1 MLNDFLQQF
10 EHVDDLLHKLAK
22 ELFSWLTLTSKQS
35 DKYCDKIKIT
45 NFTFFEKAV
54 APMNIAILENFVS
67 FAAQQKSEAVARY
80 VNWMVSYEFPA
91 LSALAVRMDGV
102 GNRVNEEELSL
113 YIRRKDVLNVVKEVE
128 NVKVLEANIVTL
140 RKRLEKHFLCESY
153 MVRCPT
159 DTID

>member
-1 MLNDFLQQF
+1 MQQF

-35 DKYCDKIKIT
+35 EKYCDKIKIT
-45 NFTFFEKAV
+45 NFTFFEKAIT
-54 APMNIAILENFVS
+54 PMNIAILENFVS

-128 NVKVLEANIVTL
+128 NVKVLEANIITL

-153 MVRCPT
+153 MVCV
-159 DTID
+159 